1 MKGNSKFS
9 KKENFMEK
17 FKNRIPPAFLTL
29 LFLVLNYILSFYFVE
44 IVIPYKYFFT
54 TLLLFLGFYII
65 IRSSRLFAKAKTS
78 INPLRPH
85 KSTFLITN
93 DIYKYSRNPMYFGYL
108 LILLSSSVY
117 LGNVLSI
124 FIIPLFIFIINFI
137 QIKPEEEALKD
148 LFGPNYDEYLLK
160 VRRWI

>member
-1 MKGNSKFS
+1 MD
-9 KKENFMEK
+9 K
-17 FKNRIPPAFLTL
+17 FKNKIPPTILTL
-29 LFLVLNYILSFYFVE
+29 LFLFFNYILSFNFLK
-44 IVIPYKYFFT
+44 IDIPYKYFFT
-54 TLLLFLGFYII
+54 TLLLILGFYII

-85 KSTFLITN
+85 KSTSLITN

-124 FIIPLFIFIINFI
+124 IIIPLFIFIINFI
-137 QIKPEEEALKD
+137 QIKPKEEALKD

>member
-1 MKGNSKFS
+1 MD
-9 KKENFMEK
+9 K
-17 FKNRIPPAFLTL
+17 FKNKIPPTILTL
-29 LFLVLNYILSFYFVE
+29 LFLIFNYILSFNFLK
-44 IVIPYKYFFT
+44 IDIPYKYFFT
-54 TLLLFLGFYII
+54 TLLLILGLYII
-65 IRSSRLFAKAKTS
+65 IRSSRLFAQAKTS
-78 INPLRPH
+78 IDPLRPF
-85 KSTFLITN
+85 KSTSLITN

-117 LGNVLSI
+117 LGNVISI
-124 FIIPLFIFIINFI
+124 IIIPLFIFIINFI